1 MNREELIDVNK
12 RIKSYKKG
20 AMLLMFLAFLLGV
33 LITAAY
39 YEFYNSRQPIPQIVT
54 QTNEVI
60 GLYTS
65 DKFDFPGQWIHVKI
79 EGLTYSTCVSTAQ
92 HECGHAYFAQLC
104 ETHDETCKQIENYLA
119 NQNGN

>member
-12 RIKSYKKG
+12 RIKSYEKG

-33 LITAAY
+33 LITSAY
-39 YEFYNSRQPIPQIVT
+39 YEFYNSRPIPQIVT

-65 DKFDFPGQWIHVKI
+65 DKFDFPGQWIHVRVDGIPWKQALI
-79 EGLTYSTCVSTAQ
+79 TCQ
-92 HECGHAYFAQLC
+92 HEV
-104 ETHDETCKQIENYLA
+104 THEIVARMGGKNWTKVYELA
-119 NQNGN
+119 ESLSGGELG